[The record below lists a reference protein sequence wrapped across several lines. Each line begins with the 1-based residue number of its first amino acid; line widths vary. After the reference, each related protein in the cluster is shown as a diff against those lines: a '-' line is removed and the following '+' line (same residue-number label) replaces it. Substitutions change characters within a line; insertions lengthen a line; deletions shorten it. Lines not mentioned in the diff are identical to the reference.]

1 MKALNKEGRY
11 AVSEEELADAL
22 GEITGGWAS
31 SEDMKRAMKAVYESY
46 DYLMDPHTAVAY
58 AVYHRLRRE
67 GKIERHSHTVI
78 ISTAHHINFPV

>member
-1 MKALNKEGRY
+1 M
-11 AVSEEELADAL
+11 EEELADAL

-58 AVYHRLRRE
+58 AVYHRLAAKGR
-67 GKIERHSHTVI
+67 
-78 ISTAHHINFPV
+78 